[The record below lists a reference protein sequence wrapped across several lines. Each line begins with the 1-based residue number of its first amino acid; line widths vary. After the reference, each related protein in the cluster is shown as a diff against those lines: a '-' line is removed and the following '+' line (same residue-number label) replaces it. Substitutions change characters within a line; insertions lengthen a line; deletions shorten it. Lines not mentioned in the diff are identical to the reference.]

1 MSDEVPDDIVTLAE
15 EYLSSI
21 DEGTAEDVE
30 EVREELEYWEDQV
43 DEFKEGTPMYEMAV
57 EERDERCERLE
68 TVEAKGERSEEF
80 REELLTRASTE
91 FVPRGEWLEHAV
103 VEALSQALTGQ
114 RRERLLVGEFS
125 LPGDADDISKRDM
138 VPVAKTVHALA
149 LDAVGGDDRITRLW
163 NKLDT
168 DTQLSIMRILAGHE
182 GSLSSGEISD
192 KLGEN
197 GTDSPGAN
205 IRYLRGE
212 VDIVPYYSMS
222 DGYTLSLAGKYM
234 WMEYGRN
241 PSEPDADDTG
251 NGQAALDDDAEQAA
265 SDRDEASDG
274 TSSSED
280 DRVEKDS
287 SDDMDLSSFE
297 IQE

>member
-15 EYLSSI
+15 EYLNSI
-21 DEGTAEDVE
+21 DEGITEDVE

-43 DEFKEGTPMYEMAV
+43 DEFNEGTPMYEMAV

-68 TVEAKGERSEEF
+68 TVEAKGERCEEF
-80 REELLTRASTE
+80 RNELLTRASTE
-91 FVPRGEWLEHAV
+91 FVPRGEWLERAV

-114 RRERLLVGEFS
+114 RWEQLLVDGFS

-149 LDAVGGDDRITRLW
+149 LDAIGSDDRIVGLW

-212 VDIVPYYSMS
+212 VDIDPYYSTS
-222 DGYTLSLAGKYM
+222 DGYTLSLAGRY
-234 WMEYGRN
+234 
-241 PSEPDADDTG
+241 
-251 NGQAALDDDAEQAA
+251 
-265 SDRDEASDG
+265 
-274 TSSSED
+274 
-280 DRVEKDS
+280 V
-287 SDDMDLSSFE
+287 
-297 IQE
+297 